1 MNSSKTQVI
10 ELTSENFE
18 AQAFNS
24 GEPVF
29 IDFWAPWC
37 MPCRMAKPQVEELA
51 GRLAGKVKVMSVN
64 VDQEPGLADAF
75 NVRGIPMFALLE
87 GRKVV
92 DSFTGFAPAA
102 AMEQRILS
110 HVALNKA
117 S

>member
-1 MNSSKTQVI
+1 MNSSKTLVT

-18 AQAFNS
+18 TEASAS
-24 GEPVF
+24 SEPIF

-102 AMEQRILS
+102 AMEQRILGQIG
-110 HVALNKA
+110 LKKA